1 MLADLQE
8 ENERAAAGEIRQA
21 AQRPWRALPP
31 DILRTTS
38 ELNKS
43 TSLLFLFRPPPQS
56 HRTITKLIFCI
67 KKGIERAIN
76 SNILMIKA
84 DNKYKRCFLYQK
96 EAAAEK
102 SSVTAFNR
110 VFIIF
115 LQIWAQVRRCL
126 LTVHHS
132 AQYSLHYI
140 YSESFLF
147 YPHHCVCSAFR

>member
-1 MLADLQE
+1 MLIMLADLQE

-76 SNILMIKA
+76 SNNLMIKT
-84 DNKYKRCFLYQK
+84 DNKYKRCFYIRKKQQP
-96 EAAAEK
+96 K
-102 SSVTAFNR
+102 SHRS
-110 VFIIF
+110 
-115 LQIWAQVRRCL
+115 LL
-126 LTVHHS
+126 LTE
-132 AQYSLHYI
+132 YSLHFFKYGHK
-140 YSESFLF
+140 SAD
-147 YPHHCVCSAFR
+147 VC